1 MTVHSGGILL
11 FRYRAGRLQLLLVH
25 PGGPYWE
32 RKDEGVWSIP
42 KGLFEENEEPLE
54 AARREFAEETG
65 FEAAGEFIGLGELV
79 QPSKKIVHAWALQG
93 DLDTTRIK
101 SNTFTLEWPP
111 DSGHIEGYP
120 EIDKGEWFD
129 VDEARRKITRG
140 QLGFIDRLIDRLKAS
155 SEN

>member
-25 PGGPYWE
+25 PGGPYWKH
-32 RKDEGVWSIP
+32 KDAGAWSIP

-65 FEAAGEFIGLGELV
+65 FEAAGEFIALGELV

-93 DLDTTRIK
+93 DLDTTRIT

-111 DSGHIEGYP
+111 ESGQVEHYP
-120 EIDKGEWFD
+120 EIDTGQWFD

-155 SEN
+155 SES